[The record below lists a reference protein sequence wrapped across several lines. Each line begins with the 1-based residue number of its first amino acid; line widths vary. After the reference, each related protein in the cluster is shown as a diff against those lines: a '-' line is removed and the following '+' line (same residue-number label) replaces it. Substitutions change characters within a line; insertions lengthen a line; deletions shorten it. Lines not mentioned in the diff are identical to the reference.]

1 MVPWGVALVAVV
13 LLVAWWLGGIWIIQE
28 PERGVV
34 LRFGEYHRTM
44 DPGFNWA
51 PYFVDSA
58 VTVNVDRV
66 RNAEIG
72 FRQQG
77 SSVAVVPREAL
88 MLTEDENIVDLQFA
102 VQYRVQDPAQFLF
115 ENREPEIALRQ
126 ATESAVREIVGRS
139 KMDFVLTE
147 GRGAVAT
154 EVQGLIQEILDR
166 YRTGLRVMSVNMQN
180 AQPPAQ
186 VQDAF
191 LDAIKAREDQERI
204 INEARA
210 YQADV
215 VPKARGEANAI
226 LAQAEAYQERVEAIA
241 LGDASRFEQVL
252 EAYRAAPEITRD
264 RLYPGGDRVGAREH
278 EQGDGGHPGGQQPHV
293 PAARPDHPLARR
305 RGGPGT
311 PVVRSGG
318 RLDDARGCDRRR
330 PAALTG
336 DRRREDA
343 LMNLK
348 ALLVL
353 VAGFGILAALS
364 VFTVDEREAAIL
376 LQFGKVERTDLEPGL
391 HFKAPVVQNVLKFDS
406 RIQTLDSDPQNY
418 LTSEKK
424 NVIVDSFVKWRI
436 EDVRRFYTSAGGSIL
451 QANNRLGR

>member
-1 MVPWGVALVAVV
+1 MAWNQPDGNGDRDPWGNRNRGQQQGPPDLDEILRKLQAQWGRVFSRRPGGAGRSRGGGSGRGFGRGGSLGAGLVVVV
-13 LLVAWWLGGIWIIQE
+13 LLAAWWLGGIWIIQE
-28 PERGVV
+28 PEKGVV
-34 LRFGEYHRTM
+34 LRFGEYHRAM

-51 PYFVDSA
+51 PYFIDSV

-72 FRQQG
+72 FRNQG

-102 VQYRVQDPAQFLF
+102 VQYRVKDPGQFLF

-154 EVQGLIQEILDR
+154 EVQGLIQDILDR
-166 YRTGLRVMSVNMQN
+166 YGTGLRVMSVNMQN

-204 INEARA
+204 INEAKA

-226 LAQAEAYQERVEAIA
+226 LAEAEAYRQRVEAIA

-252 EAYRAAPEITRD
+252 HAYRTAPEVTRD
-264 RLYPGGDRVGAREH
+264 RLYLEAVESVLANTSKVLVDIPEGNNLMYLPLDQIVRSRGDSAVPERQSFGAA
-278 EQGDGGHPGGQQPHV
+278 GDSTT
-293 PAARPDHPLARR
+293 
-305 RGGPGT
+305 RGGSVGDT
-311 PVVRSGG
+311 RRSRDNPVG
-318 RLDDARGCDRRR
+318 RTR
-330 PAALTG
+330 
-336 DRRREDA
+336 
-343 LMNLK
+343 
-348 ALLVL
+348 
-353 VAGFGILAALS
+353 
-364 VFTVDEREAAIL
+364 
-376 LQFGKVERTDLEPGL
+376 
-391 HFKAPVVQNVLKFDS
+391 
-406 RIQTLDSDPQNY
+406 
-418 LTSEKK
+418 
-424 NVIVDSFVKWRI
+424 
-436 EDVRRFYTSAGGSIL
+436 
-451 QANNRLGR
+451 